1 VNQDFFDFANNFGGG
16 SSAAKNQDQRSNTMA
31 SNNPFANPNEVEKSP
46 QYNMNDF
53 QTVDTQKYD
62 EIN

>member
-16 SSAAKNQDQRSNTMA
+16 SGAEKNLDQRSNTMA

-53 QTVDTQKYD
+53 
-62 EIN
+62 